1 MNTTAFNPHDPQ
13 NLVLCNQAR
22 VAKKLLRFAQAGPEQ
37 MYYLFDFDRTL
48 TTRRHTGDNTT
59 TWQILH
65 GLLSE
70 DDRKISDTIRNKYL
84 KLEDEGMLT
93 KADAHA
99 FSASVLD
106 LHAARG
112 TSRQGMEQAAR
123 QIRLRD
129 GSHSLFAA
137 CEAAHIPTVILSA
150 GIRDIIEL
158 INQENDIHPTL
169 TVSIKLQFDANGHIS
184 GWDKDS
190 MVLTNNKSESVKQW
204 VSHITTARPFTVLIG
219 DTLEDAHMVAGEDN
233 VLRIRVS
240 DEAVDEDYCVKS
252 FHVGYDIVVEEDL
265 EPLVGLT
272 QWLATSGA

>member
-1 MNTTAFNPHDPQ
+1 MNASTFNPQ
-13 NLVLCNQAR
+13 NPKNLILSDRAA

-37 MYYLFDFDRTL
+37 IYYIFDFDRTL

-70 DDRKISDTIRNKYL
+70 DDRKISDAIRDKYL
-84 KLEDEGMLT
+84 KLEDEGILT
-93 KADAHA
+93 QADAHA
-99 FSASVLD
+99 FSSSVLD

-112 TSRQGMEQAAR
+112 TSRHAMEEAAKR
-123 QIRLRD
+123 IRLRD
-129 GSHSLFAA
+129 GSHNLFAG
-137 CEAAHIPTVILSA
+137 CETAHIPTVILSA

-169 TVSIKLQFDANGHIS
+169 TVSIRLQFDGDGHIS

-190 MVLTNNKSESVKQW
+190 MVLTNNKNESVKQW

-219 DTLEDAHMVAGEDN
+219 DTLEDANMVTGDDK

-240 DEAVDEDYCVKS
+240 DNTVDDDYLAKS
-252 FHVGYDIVVEEDL
+252 FAVGYDIVIEEDL

-272 QWLATSGA
+272 NWLATSGS